1 MQGVIKHDHYGAA
14 QSYWK
19 RTSQDEK
26 MPSEIERDM
35 GEIFKSDK
43 ELKQYKNNETF
54 MPGSKEHIQQCRYSR
69 GKQTWEIFAEHRVK
83 G

>member
-1 MQGVIKHDHYGAA
+1 
-14 QSYWK
+14 
-19 RTSQDEK
+19 

-35 GEIFKSDK
+35 GEIVKSDK

-54 MPGSKEHIQQCRYSR
+54 VPESKERIQWCRYCR